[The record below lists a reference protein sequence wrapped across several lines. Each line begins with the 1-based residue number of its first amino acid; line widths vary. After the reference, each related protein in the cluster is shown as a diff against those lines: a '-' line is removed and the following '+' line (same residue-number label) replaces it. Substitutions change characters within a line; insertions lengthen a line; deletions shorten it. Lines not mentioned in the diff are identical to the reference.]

1 MNSKK
6 YWEYSLSSYLED
18 LAANANE
25 EGKMKRNI
33 IYVQINSKLFQKAKF
48 IALTEKCELSQ
59 WIVRLLKEKIKEIE
73 KTIEETES

>member
-6 YWEYSLSSYLED
+6 YGEYSLSSYLED

-33 IYVQINSKLFQKAKF
+33 IYVQINSKPFQKAKF

>member
-6 YWEYSLSSYLED
+6 YGEYSLSSYLED

>member
-6 YWEYSLSSYLED
+6 YGEYSLSSYLED

-59 WIVRLLKEKIKEIE
+59 WVVRLLKEKIKEIE